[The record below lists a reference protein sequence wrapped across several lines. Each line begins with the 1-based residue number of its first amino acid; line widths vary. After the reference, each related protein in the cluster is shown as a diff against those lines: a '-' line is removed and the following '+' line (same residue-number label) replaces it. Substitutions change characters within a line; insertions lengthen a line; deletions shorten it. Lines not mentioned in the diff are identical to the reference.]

1 MWIYTPKGAY
11 SIVEL
16 QDNDVPHDQD
26 GSSILMCRA
35 RRSEHLE
42 ALGYTQ
48 MQIVNTPSNDYPFRV
63 FASRTEISDRIR
75 SVVFGIN
82 YGNFK
87 DAAEK
92 EGIPRGMLWDIWN
105 ATAESLDSRSP
116 HNYYGDPTNE

>member
-26 GSSILMCRA
+26 GSSILVCRA

-48 MQIVNTPSNDYPFRV
+48 MQIVSTPSNDYPFRV
-63 FASRTEISDRIR
+63 FASRMEISDRIR

-87 DAAEK
+87 DAAVK
-92 EGIPRGMLWDIWN
+92 TGMPSKMLLKIWA
-105 ATAESLDSRSP
+105 ATHTSLDPR
-116 HNYYGDPTNE
+116 HGDPTNE